1 MAEQHMLYVGTHGP
15 EDPTRATLVFAA
27 AIRMTTKKVPVKVAL
42 LGEGIRLLQDDIA
55 KTTRVTGARA
65 PYTSIHDM
73 MDAARKAGVEI
84 HC

>member
-27 AIRMTTKKVPVKVAL
+27 AIRMRDKKVPAKVAL

-65 PYTSIHDM
+65 PYASIHDM